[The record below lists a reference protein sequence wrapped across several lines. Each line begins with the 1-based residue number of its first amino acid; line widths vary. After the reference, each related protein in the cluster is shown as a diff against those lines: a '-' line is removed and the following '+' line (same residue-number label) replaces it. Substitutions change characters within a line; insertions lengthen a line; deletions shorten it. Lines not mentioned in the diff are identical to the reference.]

1 MRVSYDNPMVPPLA
15 VGNPA
20 VPMAGGTA
28 PAMALEYLPF
38 TVRVARTD
46 EELQKAV
53 QVRHDAYAR
62 HIDPK
67 FTDALRNPEPMD
79 TAPGVVVLLAESKL
93 DGSPLGSMRIQTN
106 LNQSLCVEQAIDL
119 PTWMQGK
126 KLAEATRLGVTV
138 GAEGRLVKTVLVKA
152 GYLFC
157 VRNGIDY
164 MIVTARAPLDRQYE
178 RLLFKDVYPGMGF
191 VPLSHV
197 FNLPHRIMCFDVF
210 GGERLWSQEHHPLL
224 NFMQYTEHP
233 DVEIGLG
240 LH

>member
-1 MRVSYDNPMVPPLA
+1 MRIPFDSQSMSPLA
-15 VGNPA
+15 IGASPVSLTAA
-20 VPMAGGTA
+20 VASA
-28 PAMALEYLPF
+28 PGMEYLPF
-38 TVRVARTD
+38 TVRVASTAAD
-46 EELQKAV
+46 LAKAV

-67 FTDALRNPEPMD
+67 FADALRNPEAMD

-106 LNQSLCVEQAIDL
+106 HNQALCVEQAIDL
-119 PTWMQGK
+119 PNWMQGK
-126 KLAEATRLGVTV
+126 KLAEATRLGVAQ

-164 MIVTARAPLDRQYE
+164 MVVTARAPLDRQYE
-178 RLLFKDVYPGMGF
+178 RLLFKDIYPGMGF

-210 GGERLWSQEHHPLL
+210 EGERLWSEERHPLL
-224 NFMQYTEHP
+224 GFMRYTEHP
-233 DVEIGLG
+233 DVKVGPVVL
-240 LH
+240 

>member
-1 MRVSYDNPMVPPLA
+1 MRVPYDFQAVPPLA
-15 VGNPA
+15 VNGSP
-20 VPMAGGTA
+20 VVSSTA
-28 PAMALEYLPF
+28 AEAAAAMEYLPF
-38 TVRVARTD
+38 TVRIVSTAVD
-46 EELQKAV
+46 LQKAI

-67 FTDALRNPEPMD
+67 FADALRNPEPMD

-106 LNQSLCVEQAIDL
+106 QGQALCVEQSIDL

-126 KLAEATRLGVTV
+126 KLAEATRLGVAL

-164 MIVTARAPLDRQYE
+164 MVVTARAPLDRQYE
-178 RLLFKDVYPGMGF
+178 RLLFKDIYPGMGF

-210 GGERLWSQEHHPLL
+210 GGEKLWNDERHPLL
-224 NFMQYTEHP
+224 GFMRYTEHP
-233 DVEIGLG
+233 DVEVGTVRM
-240 LH
+240 